1 MEASPRPSLPTTGAS
16 LWAAQTAAL
25 GVLGGAFG
33 AGSAYLS
40 AQPVALFAAAY
51 AANCALVG
59 GGVLGARAALL
70 AALPRDSALRADARP
85 ASALAAALVGG
96 AGSAL
101 VAGAR
106 RAPAGAALFGLVGAG
121 AQHAADAALE
131 WRAAQ
136 ARAIAEER
144 RARSE
149 QPGGVAPPAATP
161 RALLL
166 PPGAATV
173 KAAAVA
179 AAPPAAPAPVQD
191 PGGVSWAAW
200 LPFYRTSEESERA
213 HLARLRARLFEVE
226 LELGMAEP
234 PPADARVVA
243 RIAAAA
249 AAAARGEQG
258 GVR

>member
-1 MEASPRPSLPTTGAS
+1 MEASRTRDLSTSGAS

-33 AGSAYLS
+33 AGSAFLS

-121 AQHAADAALE
+121 AQHAADAALN

-173 KAAAVA
+173 KAAAA
-179 AAPPAAPAPVQD
+179 ASAPPAAPAPV
-191 PGGVSWAAW
+191 PGPGVSWAAW

-234 PPADARVVA
+234 PPADARVAA

-249 AAAARGEQG
+249 DAARGEQG
-258 GVR
+258 SVR